1 MESKSGE
8 AKVQKVKNWSPVWI
22 FPIVTALIGAWV
34 LFYHYSHQ
42 GPQVTLITTN
52 AEGIEGGKT
61 TIKSRSVDVGIVE
74 SATLTDDLTHVEI
87 KARLNSGME
96 KLLHKDSVF
105 WVVKPQVGREGIS
118 GLGTL
123 LSGAYIELQPGN
135 KGSKLE
141 NYQLLDSPPLAPPD
155 AKGIRVILDSKKAG
169 QLSPGDPVLFRGYRV
184 GSVETST
191 FDAQKRTISYQ
202 LFINAPND
210 RLVTS
215 NVRFWKDSG
224 IAVDLTSA
232 GMRVEMGSL
241 STLFGGGVSFDVPEG
256 LEQGEPVAQQSAFNL
271 YDDQKSIQDSL
282 YTDHI
287 DYLMFFKDSIRGLQ
301 PGAPLEFRGIRL
313 GTVSKVPFFSPNMR
327 QVFNNDYRIPVLV
340 RIEPER
346 LKAQLGEDTDVGA
359 HLAELLKRGLRASL
373 KTGNL
378 VTGALYVDLDFYP
391 KEPPIT
397 GVREFNGYQI
407 IPTVSGGLA
416 QIQQRL
422 MEALDKINNLPINP
436 LLEQATTTLA
446 QSEKTMQH
454 VQTTLDS
461 LNKIAASPSMQQLPA
476 DMQNTL
482 RELNRSMQGFQPGSA
497 AYNKMVADMQRLDQV
512 LRELQPVLKTLNDK
526 SNALVFEAKD
536 KKILSRRERNN
547 EKMVTGGSR
556 MRPDGVQ

>member
-1 MESKSGE
+1 MENKSGE

-22 FPIVTALIGAWV
+22 FPIVTALIGAWI

-42 GPQVTLITTN
+42 GPEVTLITTN

-61 TIKSRSVDVGIVE
+61 RIKSRSVDVGVIE
-74 SATLTDDLTHVEI
+74 STTLTDDLTHVEI

-96 KLLHKDSVF
+96 KLLHSDSVF

-123 LSGAYIELQPGN
+123 LSGAYIELQPGT
-135 KGSKLE
+135 KGSTPAQF
-141 NYQLLDSPPLAPPD
+141 QLLDSPPLAPPD
-155 AKGIRVILDSKKAG
+155 AKGIRILLESNKAG

-184 GSVETST
+184 GSVETSN
-191 FDAQKRTISYQ
+191 FNPEKRNIMYQ

-210 RLVTS
+210 RLVTT

-241 STLFGGGVSFDVPEG
+241 STLFGGGVSFDVPDG
-256 LEQGEPVAQQSAFNL
+256 LDLGEPVANKTEYHLF
-271 YDDQKSIQDSL
+271 DDQKTIQDSI
-282 YTDHI
+282 YTQHI
-287 DYLMFFKDSIRGLQ
+287 DYVMFFKDSVRGLQ
-301 PGAPLEFRGIRL
+301 PGAPVEFRGIRL
-313 GTVSKVPFFSPNMR
+313 GTVGKVPFFIPGLHQRLND
-327 QVFNNDYRIPVLV
+327 DYRIPVQI

-346 LKAQLGEDTDVGA
+346 LINQLGGDTDVRA
-359 HLAELLKRGLRASL
+359 HIDELMNRGLRGSL

-391 KEPPIT
+391 KAEPR
-397 GVREFNGYQI
+397 GKFRDFGGYAI

-436 LLEQATTTLA
+436 LLQQATNTLA
-446 QSEKTMQH
+446 ESQTTMKH
-454 VQTTLDS
+454 VQTTLEN
-461 LNKIAASPSMQQLPA
+461 LNKITGSQSMQDLPA
-476 DMQNTL
+476 DMQKTL

-536 KKILSRRERNN
+536 KKDPQPKRAKE
-547 EKMVTGGSR
+547 
-556 MRPDGVQ
+556 

>member
-1 MESKSGE
+1 MEKKSGE
-8 AKVQKVKNWSPVWI
+8 AKVQKVRNWSPVWI
-22 FPIVTALIGAWV
+22 FPIVTALIGAWI

-42 GPQVTLITTN
+42 GPEVTLITTN

-61 TIKSRSVDVGIVE
+61 TIKSRSVDVGVVE

-87 KARLNSGME
+87 KARLNAGME
-96 KLLHKDSVF
+96 KLLHGDSVF

-123 LSGAYIELQPGN
+123 LSGAYIELQPGK
-135 KGSKLE
+135 KGVQPAE
-141 NYQLLDSPPLAPPD
+141 YQLLDSPPLAPPD

-191 FDAQKRTISYQ
+191 FDTQKRTISYQ

-210 RLVTS
+210 RLVTG

-256 LEQGEPVAQQSAFNL
+256 LDQGQPVAQHTAFKL
-271 YDDQKSIQDSL
+271 YDDQRSIQDSL

-287 DYLMFFKDSIRGLQ
+287 DYLMFFKDSVRGLQ
-301 PGAPLEFRGIRL
+301 PGAPVEFRGIRL
-313 GTVSKVPFFSPNMR
+313 GTVGKVPFFAPGMR
-327 QVFNNDYRIPVLV
+327 QVLDDDYRIPVLI

-346 LKAQLGEDTDVGA
+346 LINQVGDTPDI
-359 HLAELLKRGLRASL
+359 AEHIDGLMKRGLRGSL

-378 VTGALYVDLDFYP
+378 VTGALYVDMDFFP
-391 KEPPIT
+391 KEPPLKEI
-397 GVREFNGYQI
+397 REFGGYKI

-422 MEALDKINNLPINP
+422 METLDKINNLPLNP
-436 LLEQATTTLA
+436 MIQQATNTL
-446 QSEKTMQH
+446 SESQATMRRLQA
-454 VQTTLDS
+454 TLDN
-461 LNKIAASPSMQQLPA
+461 LNKLTASQSMQQLPQ
-476 DMQNTL
+476 DMQKTL

-512 LRELQPVLKTLNDK
+512 LRELQPVLKTLNTK
-526 SNALVFEAKD
+526 SNALVFEAKN
-536 KKILSRRERNN
+536 KKDPEP
-547 EKMVTGGSR
+547 KGAK
-556 MRPDGVQ
+556 